1 MKQRSFPAYGT
12 SITMAG
18 GRWAFRLHGPPSF
31 LSLIVLG
38 FWWWF
43 HGSPLLLTTI
53 DAFRIHHCAAGMR
66 RISTRSSK
74 TTNTNPPFR
83 LPLMVQRESQPH
95 DDNPTSLLLDDF
107 LAVAVDAARKAGA
120 IISSHHQ
127 GVAVVDHKANSR
139 DLLTVVDPLC
149 EKVSP
154 PMYVSIRLLY
164 STRAANPHH
173 VFF

>member
-1 MKQRSFPAYGT
+1 
-12 SITMAG
+12 MAG

-154 PMYVSIRLLY
+154 PMYL
-164 STRAANPHH
+164 
-173 VFF
+173 